1 MHTNVLISPSILAA
15 DFLRLGEELD
25 SVRNA
30 DFIHYDVMDG
40 DFVPNISFGPGIL
53 RTVKRGTDLPVDVHM
68 MVSNPDEVF
77 RDYLDAG
84 ADILTFHM
92 ETAKH
97 AHRMVDEIHKR
108 GRKAAVA
115 INPGTAVSSLDA
127 IIDYLDMVL
136 IMSVNPGF
144 SGQQFI
150 EHTYTQLNKLTAL
163 CRSHS
168 VRPLVEIDGG
178 ISAKNAGQVVA
189 AGANVLVG
197 GSAVFDAEDHAKAVE
212 DMRSE
217 GLRGISLRQ
226 GWAAQ

>member
-1 MHTNVLISPSILAA
+1 MFQSVLISPSILAA
-15 DFLRLGEELD
+15 DFLHLGAELN
-25 SVRNA
+25 SVSNA
-30 DFIHYDVMDG
+30 DLIHYDVMDG

-84 ADILTFHM
+84 ADVLTFHM
-92 ETAKH
+92 ETSKH

-108 GRKAAVA
+108 GRRAAVA
-115 INPGTAVSSLDA
+115 INPGTSVSMLDA

-136 IMSVNPGF
+136 VMSVNPGF

-163 CRSHS
+163 CQRHS
-168 VRPLVEIDGG
+168 VRPMIEIDGG
-178 ISAKNAGQVVA
+178 ISAKNAAQVAA

-197 GSAVFDAEDHAKAVE
+197 GSAVFDAPDHAQAVE
-212 DMRSE
+212 DMRNE
-217 GLRGISLRQ
+217 GIRGLSMRQ
-226 GWAAQ
+226 V

>member
-1 MHTNVLISPSILAA
+1 MANDVLISPSILAA
-15 DFLRLGEELD
+15 DFLNLGDELK
-25 SVRNA
+25 SVSNA

-53 RTVKRGTDLPVDVHM
+53 RTVKKGTDLPVDVHM

-84 ADILTFHM
+84 ADVLTFHV
-92 ETAKH
+92 ESAKH
-97 AHRMVDEIHKR
+97 AHRIVDEIHKR
-108 GRKAAVA
+108 GRRAAVA
-115 INPGTAVSSLDA
+115 INPGTAISTLEA

-144 SGQQFI
+144 SGQKFI
-150 EHTYTQLNKLTAL
+150 EHTYNQLTQLTKL

-168 VRPLVEIDGG
+168 VRPMVEIDGG
-178 ISAKNAGQVVA
+178 ISPKNAAQVVA

-197 GSAVFDAEDHAKAVE
+197 GSAVFDAPDHAQAVE
-212 DMRSE
+212 DMRRC
-217 GLRGISLRQ
+217 GLMGMELRRL
-226 GWAAQ
+226 

>member
-1 MHTNVLISPSILAA
+1 MREQIRISPSILAA
-15 DFLRLGEELD
+15 DFLNLGDELA
-25 SVRNA
+25 SVSNA

-40 DFVPNISFGPGIL
+40 DFVPNISFGPGLL
-53 RTVKRGTDLPVDVHM
+53 RAVKRGTDLPVDVHM

-97 AHRMVDEIHKR
+97 AHRIVDEIHKR
-108 GRKAAVA
+108 GRRAAVA

-136 IMSVNPGF
+136 VMSVNPGF

-150 EHTYTQLNKLTAL
+150 EHTYTQLNKLKVL
-163 CRSHS
+163 CSSHV
-168 VRPLVEIDGG
+168 VRPLIEIDGG
-178 ISAKNAGQVVA
+178 ISPKNAAQVVA

-197 GSAVFDAEDHAKAVE
+197 GSAVFDAPDHAKAVE
-212 DMRSE
+212 EMRESGIQ
-217 GLRGISLRQ
+217 GLAMRLV
-226 GWAAQ
+226 

>member
-1 MHTNVLISPSILAA
+1 MRERIRISPSILAA
-15 DFLRLGEELD
+15 DFLNLGAELA
-25 SVRNA
+25 SVSNA

-40 DFVPNISFGPGIL
+40 DFVPNISFGPGLL
-53 RTVKRGTDLPVDVHM
+53 RAVKRGTDLPVDVHM

-97 AHRMVDEIHKR
+97 AHRIVDEIHKR
-108 GRKAAVA
+108 GRRAAVA

-136 IMSVNPGF
+136 VMSVNPGF

-150 EHTYTQLNKLTAL
+150 EHTYTQLNKLKAL
-163 CRSHS
+163 CSSHV
-168 VRPLVEIDGG
+168 VRPLIEIDGG
-178 ISAKNAGQVVA
+178 ISPKNAAQVVA

-197 GSAVFDAEDHAKAVE
+197 GSAVFDAPDHARAVE
-212 DMRSE
+212 EMRESGVQ
-217 GLRGISLRQ
+217 GLAMRQ
-226 GWAAQ
+226 A

>member
-1 MHTNVLISPSILAA
+1 MAQTVYVSPSILAA
-15 DFLRLGEELD
+15 DFLNLGAELD

-40 DFVPNISFGPGIL
+40 DFVPNISFGPGLL

-77 RDYLDAG
+77 KDYLDAG
-84 ADILTFHM
+84 ADILTFHL
-92 ETAKH
+92 EAAKH

-108 GRKAAVA
+108 GRRASVA

-136 IMSVNPGF
+136 VMSVNPGF
-144 SGQQFI
+144 SGQRFI
-150 EHTYTQLNKLTAL
+150 EHTYTQLNKLTTL

-168 VRPLVEIDGG
+168 VRPMIEIDGG
-178 ISAKNAGQVVA
+178 ISPKNASQVVA

-197 GSAVFDAEDHAKAVE
+197 GSAVFDAPDHAQAVE
-212 DMRSE
+212 DMRTC
-217 GLRGISLRQ
+217 GMRGIDLRSR
-226 GWAAQ
+226 A

>member
-1 MHTNVLISPSILAA
+1 MYRREDIRISPSILAA
-15 DFLRLGEELD
+15 DFLNLGAELK
-25 SVRNA
+25 SVDNA

-84 ADILTFHM
+84 ADVLTFHM

-108 GRKAAVA
+108 RRRAAVA
-115 INPGTAVSSLDA
+115 INPGTSVASLDA

-136 IMSVNPGF
+136 VMSVNPGF
-144 SGQQFI
+144 SGQKFI
-150 EHTYTQLNKLTAL
+150 EHTYAQLNKLAAL
-163 CRSHS
+163 CQSHS
-168 VRPLVEIDGG
+168 VRPMIEIDGG
-178 ISAKNAGQVVA
+178 ISAANAEQVVA

-197 GSAVFDAEDHAKAVE
+197 GSAVFDAPDHAQAVE
-212 DMRSE
+212 DMRDAGRR
-217 GLRGISLRQ
+217 GLLRR
-226 GWAAQ
+226 A

>member
-1 MHTNVLISPSILAA
+1 MAEVVRISPSILAA
-15 DFLRLGEELD
+15 DFLHLGAELD
-25 SVRNA
+25 SVKNA

-53 RTVKRGTDLPVDVHM
+53 STVKRGTDLPVDVHM

-77 RDYLDAG
+77 HDYLEAG
-84 ADILTFHM
+84 ADVLTFHL

-97 AHRMVDEIHKR
+97 AHRMVDEIHKF

-136 IMSVNPGF
+136 VMSVNPGF

-150 EHTYTQLNKLTAL
+150 EHTYTQLNKLTTL

-168 VRPLVEIDGG
+168 VRPLIEIDGG
-178 ISAKNAGQVVA
+178 ISPKNAAQVVA

-197 GSAVFDAEDHAKAVE
+197 GSAVFDAPDHAQAVE
-212 DMRSE
+212 DMRRE
-217 GLRGISLRQ
+217 GMRGLILRQ
-226 GWAAQ
+226 V

>member
-1 MHTNVLISPSILAA
+1 MREQIRISPSILAA
-15 DFLRLGEELD
+15 DFLNLGAELA
-25 SVRNA
+25 SVSNA

-40 DFVPNISFGPGIL
+40 DFVPNISFGPGLL
-53 RTVKRGTDLPVDVHM
+53 RAVKRGTDLPVDVHM

-97 AHRMVDEIHKR
+97 AHRIVDEIHKR
-108 GRKAAVA
+108 GRRAAVA

-136 IMSVNPGF
+136 VMSVNPGF

-150 EHTYTQLNKLTAL
+150 EHTYTQLNKLKAL
-163 CRSHS
+163 CSSHV
-168 VRPLVEIDGG
+168 VRPLIEIDGG
-178 ISAKNAGQVVA
+178 ISPKNAAQVVA

-197 GSAVFDAEDHAKAVE
+197 GSAVFDAPDHARAVE
-212 DMRSE
+212 EMRESGVQ
-217 GLRGISLRQ
+217 GLAMRQ
-226 GWAAQ
+226 A

>member
-1 MHTNVLISPSILAA
+1 MAQTVYVSPSILAA
-15 DFLRLGEELD
+15 DFLNLGAELD

-77 RDYLDAG
+77 KDYLDAG
-84 ADILTFHM
+84 ADILTFHL
-92 ETAKH
+92 EAAKH

-108 GRKAAVA
+108 GRRASVA

-136 IMSVNPGF
+136 VMSVNPGF
-144 SGQQFI
+144 SGQRFI
-150 EHTYTQLNKLTAL
+150 EHTYTQLNKLTTL

-168 VRPLVEIDGG
+168 VRPMIEIDGG
-178 ISAKNAGQVVA
+178 ISPKNASQVVA

-197 GSAVFDAEDHAKAVE
+197 GSAVFDAPDHAQAVE
-212 DMRSE
+212 DMRTC
-217 GLRGISLRQ
+217 GMRGIDLRSR
-226 GWAAQ
+226 A

>member
-1 MHTNVLISPSILAA
+1 MSQDVWISPSILAA
-15 DFLRLGEELD
+15 DFLHLGDELD
-25 SVRNA
+25 SVSNA
-30 DFIHYDVMDG
+30 DLIHYDVMDG

-53 RTVKRGTDLPVDVHM
+53 RTVKKGTDLPVDVHM

-108 GRKAAVA
+108 GRRASVA
-115 INPGTAVSSLDA
+115 INPGTAVSSLEA

-136 IMSVNPGF
+136 VMSVNPGF
-144 SGQQFI
+144 SGQKFI
-150 EHTYTQLNKLTAL
+150 EHTYSQLNKLTAL

-168 VRPLVEIDGG
+168 VRPLIEIDGG
-178 ISAKNAGQVVA
+178 ISAANASQVVA

-197 GSAVFDAEDHAKAVE
+197 GSAVFDAPDHGQAVE
-212 DMRSE
+212 DMRQS
-217 GLRGISLRQ
+217 GLRGLMLRN
-226 GWAAQ
+226 A

>member
-1 MHTNVLISPSILAA
+1 MSEIVRISPSILAA
-15 DFLRLGEELD
+15 DFLHLQNELD
-25 SVRNA
+25 SVHNA

-68 MVSNPDEVF
+68 MVKNPDEVF

-84 ADILTFHM
+84 ADVLTFHM

-108 GRKAAVA
+108 GRRAAVA

-136 IMSVNPGF
+136 VMSVNPGF
-144 SGQQFI
+144 SGQRFI
-150 EHTYTQLNKLTAL
+150 EHTYTQLNKLSNL

-168 VRPLVEIDGG
+168 VRPLIEIDGG
-178 ISAKNAGQVVA
+178 ISPVNAAQVVA

-197 GSAVFDAEDHAKAVE
+197 GSAVFDASDHAQAVD
-212 DMRSE
+212 DMRRE
-217 GLRGISLRQ
+217 GTRGLQLRR
-226 GWAAQ
+226 A

>member
-1 MHTNVLISPSILAA
+1 MREQIRISPSILAA
-15 DFLRLGEELD
+15 DFLNLGDELA
-25 SVRNA
+25 SVSNA

-40 DFVPNISFGPGIL
+40 DFVPNISFGPGLL
-53 RTVKRGTDLPVDVHM
+53 RAVKRGTDLPVDVHM

-97 AHRMVDEIHKR
+97 AHRIVDEIHKR
-108 GRKAAVA
+108 GRRAAVA

-136 IMSVNPGF
+136 VMSVNPGF

-150 EHTYTQLNKLTAL
+150 EHTYTQLNKLKAL
-163 CRSHS
+163 CSSHV
-168 VRPLVEIDGG
+168 VRPLIEIDGG
-178 ISAKNAGQVVA
+178 ISPKNAAQVVA

-197 GSAVFDAEDHAKAVE
+197 GSAVFDAPDHAKAVE
-212 DMRSE
+212 EMRESGIQ
-217 GLRGISLRQ
+217 GLAMRLV
-226 GWAAQ
+226 

>member
-1 MHTNVLISPSILAA
+1 MNQKVRISPSILAA
-15 DFLRLGEELD
+15 DFLNLGAELQ
-25 SVRNA
+25 SVSNA

-40 DFVPNISFGPGIL
+40 DFVPNISFGPGLL
-53 RTVKRGTDLPVDVHM
+53 RAVKRGTDLPVDVHM

-77 RDYLDAG
+77 RDYLEAG
-84 ADILTFHM
+84 ADVLTFHL

-97 AHRMVDEIHKR
+97 AHRIVDEIHR
-108 GRKAAVA
+108 YGRRAAVA

-136 IMSVNPGF
+136 VMSVNPGF

-150 EHTYTQLNKLTAL
+150 EHTYTQLTKLTNL

-178 ISAKNAGQVVA
+178 ITPKNAAQVVA
-189 AGANVLVG
+189 AGASVLVG
-197 GSAVFDAEDHAKAVE
+197 GSGVFGAPDHARAVE
-212 DMRSE
+212 EIRKAGMSGLAMRE
-217 GLRGISLRQ
+217 F
-226 GWAAQ
+226 

>member
-1 MHTNVLISPSILAA
+1 MATTVRISPSILAA
-15 DFLRLGEELD
+15 DFLNLGAELR
-25 SVRNA
+25 SVSNA

-84 ADILTFHM
+84 ADILTFHL

-97 AHRMVDEIHKR
+97 AHRMVDEIHKQ
-108 GRKAAVA
+108 GRRAAVA
-115 INPGTAVSSLDA
+115 INPGTAVSALDA

-136 IMSVNPGF
+136 VMSVNPGF
-144 SGQQFI
+144 SGQRFI

-178 ISAKNAGQVVA
+178 VSAANASQVVA
-189 AGANVLVG
+189 AGADVLVG
-197 GSAVFDAEDHAKAVE
+197 GSAVFDADDHAKAV
-212 DMRSE
+212 DRMRQAGIR
-217 GLRGISLRQ
+217 GLEMRER
-226 GWAAQ
+226 

>member
-1 MHTNVLISPSILAA
+1 MSQTVYVSPSILAA
-15 DFLRLGEELD
+15 DFLNLGAELD
-25 SVRNA
+25 SVSNA

-77 RDYLDAG
+77 KDYLDAG
-84 ADILTFHM
+84 ADILTFHL

-108 GRKAAVA
+108 GCRAAVA

-136 IMSVNPGF
+136 VMSVNPGF

-150 EHTYTQLNKLTAL
+150 EHTYNQLTQLTKL

-168 VRPLVEIDGG
+168 VRPMVEIDGG
-178 ISAKNAGQVVA
+178 ISPKNAAQVVA

-197 GSAVFDAEDHAKAVE
+197 GSAVFDAPDHAQAVE
-212 DMRSE
+212 EMRRC
-217 GLRGISLRQ
+217 GLMGMELRRL
-226 GWAAQ
+226 

>member
-1 MHTNVLISPSILAA
+1 MAQTVYVSPSILAA
-15 DFLRLGEELD
+15 DFLNLGAELD

-77 RDYLDAG
+77 KDYLDAG
-84 ADILTFHM
+84 ADILTFHL
-92 ETAKH
+92 EAAKH

-108 GRKAAVA
+108 GRRASVA

-136 IMSVNPGF
+136 VMSVNPGF
-144 SGQQFI
+144 SGQRFI
-150 EHTYTQLNKLTAL
+150 EHTYTQLNKLTTL

-168 VRPLVEIDGG
+168 VRPMIEIDGG
-178 ISAKNAGQVVA
+178 ISPKNASQVVA
-189 AGANVLVG
+189 AGANVLEG
-197 GSAVFDAEDHAKAVE
+197 GSAVFDAPDHAQAVE
-212 DMRSE
+212 DMRTC
-217 GLRGISLRQ
+217 GMRGIDLRSR
-226 GWAAQ
+226 A

>member
-1 MHTNVLISPSILAA
+1 MPEVVRISPSILAA
-15 DFLRLGEELD
+15 DFLHLGAELS
-25 SVRNA
+25 SVSNA

-53 RTVKRGTDLPVDVHM
+53 STVKRGTDLPVDVHM

-84 ADILTFHM
+84 ADILTFHL

-97 AHRMVDEIHKR
+97 AHRMVDEIHKC
-108 GRKAAVA
+108 GRRAAVA

-136 IMSVNPGF
+136 VMSVNPGF
-144 SGQQFI
+144 SGQKFI
-150 EHTYTQLNKLTAL
+150 EHTYTQLNKLTTL

-168 VRPLVEIDGG
+168 VRPLIEIDGG
-178 ISAKNAGQVVA
+178 ISPSNAARVVA

-197 GSAVFDAEDHAKAVE
+197 GSAVFDAPDHAKAVE
-212 DMRSE
+212 SMRQE
-217 GLRGISLRQ
+217 GVRGLGLRQ
-226 GWAAQ
+226 A

>member
-1 MHTNVLISPSILAA
+1 MNQQVRISPSILAA
-15 DFLRLGEELD
+15 DFLNLGAELQ
-25 SVRNA
+25 SVSNA

-40 DFVPNISFGPGIL
+40 DFVPNISFGPGLL
-53 RTVKRGTDLPVDVHM
+53 RAVKRGTDLPVDVHM

-77 RDYLDAG
+77 RDYLEAG
-84 ADILTFHM
+84 ADILTFHL

-97 AHRMVDEIHKR
+97 AHRIVDEIHR
-108 GRKAAVA
+108 YGRRAAVA

-136 IMSVNPGF
+136 VMSVNPGF

-150 EHTYTQLNKLTAL
+150 EHTYTQLTKLTNL

-178 ISAKNAGQVVA
+178 ITPKNAAQVVA
-189 AGANVLVG
+189 AGASVLVG
-197 GSAVFDAEDHAKAVE
+197 GSGVFGAPDHARAVE
-212 DMRSE
+212 EIREAGMSGLAMRE
-217 GLRGISLRQ
+217 F
-226 GWAAQ
+226 

>member
-1 MHTNVLISPSILAA
+1 MNGQILISPSIWAA
-15 DFLRLGEELD
+15 DLLKLGSELQ
-25 SVRNA
+25 SVSNA

-40 DFVPNISFGPGIL
+40 DFVPNISFGPGLL
-53 RTVKRGTDLPVDVHM
+53 RAVKRGTDLPVDVHM

-84 ADILTFHM
+84 ADVLTFHM

-97 AHRMVDEIHKR
+97 AHRIVDEIHRR
-108 GRKAAVA
+108 GRRAAVA

-136 IMSVNPGF
+136 VMSVNPGF
-144 SGQQFI
+144 SGQKFI
-150 EHTYTQLNKLTAL
+150 EHTYTQLTKLVSL

-168 VRPLVEIDGG
+168 VRPMIEIDGG
-178 ISAKNAGQVVA
+178 ISAKNADKVVA

-197 GSAVFDAEDHAKAVE
+197 GSAVFDADDRAQAVE
-212 DMRSE
+212 DMRAAGMR
-217 GLRGISLRQ
+217 GLAMRQ
-226 GWAAQ
+226 V

>member
-1 MHTNVLISPSILAA
+1 MTKNVRIAPSILAA
-15 DFLRLGEELD
+15 DFLRLGEELQ
-25 SVRNA
+25 SVSNA

-77 RDYLDAG
+77 RDYLNAG
-84 ADILTFHM
+84 ADVLTFHL
-92 ETAKH
+92 ETCKH
-97 AHRMVDEIHKR
+97 AHRMVDEIHKQ

-136 IMSVNPGF
+136 VMSVNPGF

-150 EHTYTQLNKLTAL
+150 EHTYTQLYKLTAL
-163 CRSHS
+163 CKSHS

-178 ISAKNAGQVVA
+178 ISAANAAQVVA

-197 GSAVFDAEDHAKAVE
+197 GSAVFDAPDHAQAVE
-212 DMRSE
+212 NMRNE
-217 GLRGISLRQ
+217 GMRGMEMRDL
-226 GWAAQ
+226 

>member
-1 MHTNVLISPSILAA
+1 MREQIRISPSILAA
-15 DFLRLGEELD
+15 DFLNLGAELA
-25 SVRNA
+25 SVSNA

-40 DFVPNISFGPGIL
+40 DFVPNISFGPGLL
-53 RTVKRGTDLPVDVHM
+53 RAVKRGTDLPVDVHM

-97 AHRMVDEIHKR
+97 AHRIVDEIHKR
-108 GRKAAVA
+108 GRRAAVA

-136 IMSVNPGF
+136 VMSVNPGF

-150 EHTYTQLNKLTAL
+150 EHTYTQLNKLKAL
-163 CRSHS
+163 CSSHV
-168 VRPLVEIDGG
+168 VRPLIEIDGG
-178 ISAKNAGQVVA
+178 ISPKNAAQVVA

-197 GSAVFDAEDHAKAVE
+197 GSAVFDAPDHARAVE
-212 DMRSE
+212 EMILPRDLSV
-217 GLRGISLRQ
+217 S
-226 GWAAQ
+226 

>member
-1 MHTNVLISPSILAA
+1 MAEIVRISPSILAA
-15 DFLRLGEELD
+15 DFLNLGAELK
-25 SVRNA
+25 SVSNA

-84 ADILTFHM
+84 ADILTFHL

-97 AHRMVDEIHKR
+97 AHRMVDEIHKQ
-108 GRKAAVA
+108 GRRAAVA
-115 INPGTAVSSLDA
+115 VNPGTAISSLDA

-136 IMSVNPGF
+136 VMSVNPGF
-144 SGQQFI
+144 SGQKFI
-150 EHTYTQLNKLTAL
+150 EHTYTQLYKLTAL
-163 CRSHS
+163 CQSHS

-178 ISAKNAGQVVA
+178 ISAANAAQVVA

-197 GSAVFDAEDHAKAVE
+197 GSAVFDAPDHGKAVD
-212 DMRSE
+212 DMRAE
-217 GLRGISLRQ
+217 GVRGLNLR
-226 GWAAQ
+226 